1 MHEFGCERDARK
13 SEWRTCELSVR
24 VLSTDCGMNCH
35 KQCKDLVVFE
45 CKKRIKSPAV
55 SMENI
60 SSVVPMSNLCPLG
73 TKDLLHGK
81 QEPGTFAVGVH
92 RKGQV
97 WRVRKITSIAVPWLI
112 HHGF

>member
-1 MHEFGCERDARK
+1 
-13 SEWRTCELSVR
+13 
-24 VLSTDCGMNCH
+24 MNCH

-45 CKKRIKSPAV
+45 CKKRVKSPAV

-81 QEPGTFAVGVH
+81 QALATFAVG
-92 RKGQV
+92 KGQV
-97 WRVRKITSIAVPWLI
+97 WRVRKITL
-112 HHGF
+112 